1 MKAFLMYK
9 DQDFDLQRRL
19 PANEQ
24 ALIQDLA
31 LNTLFDAM
39 ALDDEFLLEVANKA
53 VLSSLI
59 QRRNPCPQG
68 KVRVQWLCHLNDPS
82 ATYQG

>member
-9 DQDFDLQRRL
+9 DQDFDLKREL

-24 ALIQDLA
+24 ALTQDLA

-39 ALDDEFLLEVANKA
+39 AHGDEFLLEVAEKV
-53 VLSSLI
+53 VLSEF
-59 QRRNPCPQG
+59 
-68 KVRVQWLCHLNDPS
+68 K
-82 ATYQG
+82 

>member
-53 VLSSLI
+53 VL
-59 QRRNPCPQG
+59 
-68 KVRVQWLCHLNDPS
+68 
-82 ATYQG
+82 